1 MAVPR
6 YQQHRVKQPGQPL
19 VTVPADTDYPAGVH
33 QDERSRYP
41 PRLLEEIIERVL
53 SRRQQQRA
61 GIRPHEAG
69 GDPVGIHVVPT

>member
-19 VTVPADTDYPAGVH
+19 VTVPADTDYPARVH

-41 PRLLEEIIERVL
+41 PGLLEEIIERVL
-53 SRRQQQRA
+53 GRGEQRRA
-61 GIRPHEAG
+61 GIRRHETG